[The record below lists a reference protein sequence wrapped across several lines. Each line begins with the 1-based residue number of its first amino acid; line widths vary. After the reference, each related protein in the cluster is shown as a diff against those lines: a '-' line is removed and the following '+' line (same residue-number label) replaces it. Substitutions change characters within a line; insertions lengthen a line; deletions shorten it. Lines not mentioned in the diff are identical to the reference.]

1 MGISAGAGSIVHH
14 LILEGGKMDPLFTR
28 AILQSPGYT
37 NLLDRT
43 GQLENNYK
51 RFEDFAGC
59 KGQGLACLRALD
71 ESSLQEAS
79 NKANGGQRQ
88 GSFAFNPAPD
98 GKFIVKTPTLEFAA
112 GVYYLPLPTE
122 IQKLNCYLGNYFKNI
137 SSIISSYVTNEGG
150 GFADSSITTDEKFD
164 QLILST
170 YGNYS
175 ETAWIKDQAKKLW
188 PPVSA
193 PGSPYKTERERLGH
207 HVSEGSFTCH
217 NRLVADAYPGKVWTV
232 HYAVPPAGHGSD
244 QTATFPNPASPQYA
258 SLTAA
263 EREGRA
269 AFQSYL
275 TSFARAGDPNIYR
288 NEGQTIEWPRTTG
301 LEGTTLGNTLQ
312 FDSLRGREGFRIVD
326 DGLQVKER
334 CRFWSE
340 VQVSV
345 EKVLGKSGGR

>member
-1 MGISAGAGSIVHH
+1 
-14 LILEGGKMDPLFTR
+14 MDPLFTR

-37 NLLDRT
+37 NLMDRA

-59 KGQGLACLRALD
+59 KGKGLACLRALN
-71 ESSLQEAS
+71 ESSLKDAS
-79 NKANGGQRQ
+79 NSANGGQRQ

-112 GVYYLPLPTE
+112 GMYE
-122 IQKLNCYLGNYFKNI
+122 IGKIKRTKADDYVSGNYFKGI
-137 SSIISSYVTNEGG
+137 ESIISSYVTNEGG
-150 GFADSSITTDEKFD
+150 GFADSSITDDEKFD

-170 YGNYS
+170 YGNS
-175 ETAWIKDQAKKLW
+175 NETAWIKDQAKKLW
-188 PPVSA
+188 PPISA
-193 PGSPYKTERERLGH
+193 PGSPYKTERERLGR

-217 NRLVADAYPGKVWTV
+217 NRLIADAYPGKVWTV

-244 QTATFPNPASPQYA
+244 QVATFFNPANPQYA
-258 SLTAA
+258 SMTAS

-275 TSFARAGDPNIYR
+275 TSFARSGDPNKFR
-288 NEGQTIEWPRTTG
+288 NEGVTVEWPVTKG
-301 LEGTTLGNTLQ
+301 LEGVTLKDTLRV
-312 FDSLRGREGFRIVD
+312 DSLKGREGFRLVD
-326 DGLQVKER
+326 DDELQAKER
-334 CRFWSE
+334 CKFWSD

-345 EKVLGKSGGR
+345 AKSLGVKS